1 MEPTG
6 THRVIKKEQ
15 FTRLLLL
22 IGAGAVAV
30 FGLLSWA
37 AARYLDGLEQL
48 AQTDAAQAAQ
58 RISSLAQAVLVASV
72 VVALLVGSFLS
83 WYGYRAVRTQTF
95 PPPGTWLIEGRPVH
109 EGSKAR
115 LFGWTQIILGILMA
129 FVACAAVYRSWS
141 VLP

>member
-6 THRVIKKEQ
+6 THRIIKKEQ
-15 FTRLLLL
+15 LARLLLI
-22 IGAGAVAV
+22 IGIGAVAV

-58 RISSLAQAVLVASV
+58 RISSLAETVFIVSVA
-72 VVALLVGSFLS
+72 VALLVGSFLS
-83 WYGYRAVRTQTF
+83 WYGYRAVRTQCF
-95 PPPGTWLIEGRPVH
+95 PPPGTWVIEGRPVYD
-109 EGSKAR
+109 GSKAR
-115 LFGWTQIILGILMA
+115 LFGWTQIILGIFMA

>member
-1 MEPTG
+1 MEPTE
-6 THRVIKKEQ
+6 THRIIKKEQ
-15 FTRLLLL
+15 FARLLLM

-58 RISSLAQAVLVASV
+58 RISSLAQAVFVVSV

-83 WYGYRAVRTQTF
+83 WYGYRAARTQCF
-95 PPPGTWLIEGRPVH
+95 PPPGTWVIEGRPVYS
-109 EGSKAR
+109 GTKAR
-115 LFGWTQIILGILMA
+115 LLGWTQILLGIVMA

-141 VLP
+141 LLP